1 VIDNTGGRSGNRTL
15 WVALAVMVGLLAAA
29 GVVGTFVVPSR
40 APASEVAAPSA
51 PLASGTGNT
60 GVPDAP
66 SPTLVVPSAPA
77 RPADALAPWAGRIG
91 VAIAVPPVAVQAY
104 AYAQLTVDRASPQC
118 HLGWTTLAGLGQ
130 VVSRHGQ
137 LNGAMLDKNGRST
150 PPILG
155 PALDG
160 KDGRPLVPDTDAG
173 AYDTD
178 PDFDRGMGPLML
190 LPSVWRV
197 NASDGD
203 NDEILDPYDIDDASV
218 AMAKAL
224 CAAGDDLS
232 QINGW
237 NAALGRV
244 SSDSALIQSVYQA
257 ADSYGQRTRNVQ

>member
-1 VIDNTGGRSGNRTL
+1 
-15 WVALAVMVGLLAAA
+15 
-29 GVVGTFVVPSR
+29 
-40 APASEVAAPSA
+40 
-51 PLASGTGNT
+51 
-60 GVPDAP
+60 
-66 SPTLVVPSAPA
+66 
-77 RPADALAPWAGRIG
+77 
-91 VAIAVPPVAVQAY
+91 
-104 AYAQLTVDRASPQC
+104 
-118 HLGWTTLAGLGQ
+118 
-130 VVSRHGQ
+130 
-137 LNGAMLDKNGRST
+137 MLDKNGRST